1 VRGGGRKEVFQD
13 LQQPAGMKKREGVPM
28 VLDVNQLNVFI
39 KASKILCD
47 VSLSVGEEEVERN
60 IGRNGAGKTTT
71 LKTIMGFLK
80 PASGTVT
87 FLDRDI
93 TGLAPFE
100 VANLGIGF
108 APEESGIFPD
118 LTVAENIEIATW
130 QRRSSRSPQE
140 RTALAYEVFP
150 ALTKY
155 RDRKGTQMSGGERK
169 MLSVA
174 RALAMDPRLFL
185 LDECFEG
192 LSPIIVPKIAESIH
206 EIVKMG
212 HSVVMAESN
221 IYHVPDFTDKLYVI
235 ERGEIIFSGK
245 PIELKDQKAVLKIVS
260 GTA

>member
-1 VRGGGRKEVFQD
+1 MILE
-13 LQQPAGMKKREGVPM
+13 
-28 VLDVNQLNVFI
+28 LDKLNVFI
-39 KASKILCD
+39 KTSHILHD
-47 VSLSVGEEEVERN
+47 VSLSVDERQVVCL

-71 LKTIMGFLK
+71 LKTVMGFLR
-80 PASGTVT
+80 PASGSVK
-87 FLDRDI
+87 FMDRDI
-93 TGLAPFE
+93 TGLSTHE
-100 VANLGIGF
+100 IANMGIGF

-118 LTVAENIEIATW
+118 LTVEENIEIATW
-130 QRRSSRSPQE
+130 QRQSQHSPEE
-140 RTALAYEVFP
+140 RIALAYEVFP

-174 RALAMDPRLFL
+174 RALAMDPHLFL

-212 HSVVMAESN
+212 HSIVMAESN

-245 PIELKDQKAVLKIVS
+245 PIELKEDKAVLKIVS
-260 GTA
+260 GAA

>member
-1 VRGGGRKEVFQD
+1 MLEV
-13 LQQPAGMKKREGVPM
+13 K
-28 VLDVNQLNVFI
+28 NINVFI
-39 KASKILCD
+39 EASHILTN
-47 VSLSVGEEEVERN
+47 VSIEVGENEMVCL
-60 IGRNGAGKTTT
+60 IGRNGAGKTTI
-71 LKTIMGFLK
+71 LRSVMGFLK
-80 PASGTVT
+80 PESGSVK
-87 FLDRDI
+87 FMDRDI
-93 TGLAPFE
+93 TGLSTHE
-100 VANLGIGF
+100 IANMGIGF

-118 LTVAENIEIATW
+118 LTVEENIEIATW
-130 QRRSSRSPQE
+130 QRQSSHSPEE
-140 RTALAYEVFP
+140 RIALAYEVFP

-174 RALAMDPRLFL
+174 RALAMDPHLFL

-212 HSVVMAESN
+212 HSIIMAESN

-245 PIELKDQKAVLKIVS
+245 PIELKDDKAVLKIVS
-260 GTA
+260 GAV